1 MFDNY
6 SNTIAYLKKIGIY
19 KESTLDV
26 SSVRE
31 IKVDNYYP
39 GYDTET
45 MPYSDVDINVETSH
59 ASYTD
64 PEQIKELLS
73 VIIESGY
80 YNPWFDYDLL
90 NDQYSVQV
98 YRTGEFSQY
107 SSTYYSILKGK
118 VPQFVK
124 EDTN

>member
-1 MFDNY
+1 MFAHILGGPD
-6 SNTIAYLKKIGIY
+6 L
-19 KESTLDV
+19 
-26 SSVRE
+26 SVR
-31 IKVDNYYP
+31 VVPVAADLFFFTAVFVY
-39 GYDTET
+39 GTH
-45 MPYSDVDINVETSH
+45 SGVVDINVETSH

-73 VIIESGY
+73 VIVESGY
-80 YNPWFDYDLL
+80 YNPWYDYSLI

-98 YRTGEFSQY
+98 YRNGEFDEY